1 MSEERKRILK
11 MVENGKIQVEEAEK
25 LLQSLNS
32 KPVKKTQN
40 DKVKFIKIH
49 VEEDGEEK
57 VNISVPIALAKSLLK
72 FIPSSAKESLEENE
86 IEISEIIK
94 AVENLEGPSTIV
106 DVNDEDEHVQI
117 RLE

>member
-11 MVENGKIQVEEAEK
+11 MVENGKIDVEEAEK

-32 KPVKKTQN
+32 KTEKNVKEN
-40 DKVKFIKIH
+40 NVKFIKIN

-57 VNISVPIALAKSLLK
+57 VNISVPIALAKSILK
-72 FIPSSAKESLEENE
+72 FIPKSAKESLEENE
-86 IEISEIIK
+86 VEVSKIIEAI
-94 AVENLEGPSTIV
+94 ENLEAPSTIV
-106 DVNDEDEHVQI
+106 DVNDDDEHVQI